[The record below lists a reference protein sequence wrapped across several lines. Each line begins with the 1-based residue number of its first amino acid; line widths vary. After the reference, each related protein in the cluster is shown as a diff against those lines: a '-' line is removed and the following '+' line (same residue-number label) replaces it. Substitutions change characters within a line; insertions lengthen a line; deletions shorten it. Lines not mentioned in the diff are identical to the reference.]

1 MLVAMDALLLQW
13 FLLWALAVAIDALLL
28 PWWMLWTPSV
38 AVVVAMDTL
47 SAGVSPYVFLDIAN
61 LVAMVVGYGYLLLL
75 RITIVA
81 MVVAMDTL
89 PSSQIVQV
97 KGFCPVC
104 VLICSWTL
112 PIWLPWWL
120 LWIPAV
126 AIDKYCCYGGCY
138 GYLTFITDSAI
149 ERFLS
154 SVCSNVFLDIANLV
168 EISVTLKTS
177 VDSLA

>member
-1 MLVAMDALLLQW
+1 
-13 FLLWALAVAIDALLL
+13 
-28 PWWMLWTPSV
+28 
-38 AVVVAMDTL
+38 
-47 SAGVSPYVFLDIAN
+47 
-61 LVAMVVGYGYLLLL
+61 
-75 RITIVA
+75 
-81 MVVAMDTL
+81 MDTL

-126 AIDKYCCYGGCY
+126 AIDNYCCYCGFY
-138 GYLTFITDSAI
+138 GYLTFITDSAR

-154 SVCSNVFLDIANLV
+154 SMRPNVFLDIANLV
-168 EISVTLKTS
+168 AMVVAMDTLPLSQIVQGKGFS
-177 VDSLA
+177 PVCVLMCSLTLPIWLLWWLLWIPYLCHR